1 MREHLGRLM
10 DEARF
15 AEVAYRNAV
24 RTYMYELIK
33 KAELTGPVRS
43 NKDNSTGCLL
53 VEPTSP
59 AFPYIVFRPHT
70 KSGRLST
77 AKNKAMTVVTPSM
90 CTEYTEERLVERLRS
105 RFTPADD

>member
-43 NKDNSTGCLL
+43 KKDNRTGCLC

-59 AFPYIVFRPHT
+59 GVPYIVFRPHT

-77 AKNKAMTVVTPSM
+77 AKHKAMCVMTPSKCVDCNEAM
-90 CTEYTEERLVERLRS
+90 LLSILRN